1 MDKIDLTPEKL
12 ASQFREFD
20 LTKRVQFGRLTI
32 VVNREGILKV
42 VVYSK
47 WYHQENVTQTEAEND
62 LKAAKEFVA
71 EICSKS
77 EDFKNAFKNYPVEY
91 EFCFDYG
98 TAAVLL
104 YRLVGDKVESAVKKK

>member
-1 MDKIDLTPEKL
+1 MDEVDISTEQLV
-12 ASQFREFD
+12 SRYREFS
-20 LTKRVQFGRLTI
+20 LTKRVQFGRLVI
-32 VVNREGILKV
+32 SLDREEIIRV

-47 WYHQENVTQTEAEND
+47 WYHQENVTQSEAESD

-77 EDFKNAFKNYPVEY
+77 EDFKNAFKSHSVEY

-104 YRLVGDKVESAVKKK
+104 FRLVGDKVESAVKKK